1 MAKLSGRLQQ
11 LRELRELRERNEQ
24 TGQTECDSLSG
35 ADAKDVGTAP
45 KTPGKLHEILRGWE
59 KCDNYVWR
67 RQSSLDLRR
76 GRARLSGILL
86 GEMRDLS
93 RLTFYDFE
101 TTGISGGAGTII
113 FLAGFGVLEE
123 NRLTVDQVLLTDY
136 PGEAAFLNRI
146 LPFLGDERIYVSY
159 NGKSFDRSILQNRL
173 RMKGLREEMPLQLDL
188 LYPSRRLWSRVL
200 EEGCGLQQVERNI
213 LELKREGDIAGA
225 LIPQCYQN
233 FIRGEGEACMG
244 AVIEHH
250 LQDIVS
256 LAELLFFIE
265 SLPENPELLRRREEK
280 TGMAILLM
288 GMHDPGAVGFL
299 EDALS
304 AGDETAGRYLAG
316 FYKKTRDFGHLEQVL
331 ERMLDLRAGF
341 FQVTEMAKLLEHQR
355 KLPGKALEIMDRIPV
370 PEAALTSRQ
379 YENFRH
385 RRKRL
390 EKKSALQP

>member
-1 MAKLSGRLQQ
+1 MAKLAGRLQQ
-11 LRELRELRERNEQ
+11 LRKLRELRELKEQ
-24 TGQTECDSLSG
+24 SEGDVFTEPGLPGEFGKSG
-35 ADAKDVGTAP
+35 ESR
-45 KTPGKLHEILRGWE
+45 TPGEFHEVLRDWDRSDE
-59 KCDNYVWR
+59 YVWR
-67 RQSSLDLRR
+67 RQSRLSPERR
-76 GRARLSGILL
+76 GVNLSGILL

-123 NRLTVDQVLLTDY
+123 NRLTVDQILLTDY

-173 RMKGLREEMPLQLDL
+173 RMKGLHEEMPLQLDL
-188 LYPSRRLWSRVL
+188 LYPARRLWARVL

-213 LELKREGDIAGA
+213 LGIRRAGDIGGA
-225 LIPQCYQN
+225 LIPQCYQD
-233 FIRGEGEACMG
+233 FLRGEGESCMG

-250 LQDIVS
+250 LQDILS

-265 SLPENPELLRRREEK
+265 SLPGNPDQLRRGEEK
-280 TGMAILLM
+280 TGLGSLLL
-288 GMHDPGAVGFL
+288 GKADPGAVGFL

-304 AGDETAGRYLAG
+304 EGDETAGRYLAG
-316 FYKKTRDFGHLEQVL
+316 FYKRARHFGHLERVL
-331 ERMLDLRAGF
+331 ERMLELRAGF
-341 FQVTEMAKLLEHQR
+341 FQVTEMAKLLEHHR
-355 KLPGKALEIMDRIPV
+355 KLPGKALEIMDRIPS
-370 PEAALTSRQ
+370 PKAALTSRQ

-390 EKKSALQP
+390 EKKAAR